1 MQDQTKQPKTLQQGH
16 LYKHLLTGQ
25 KMLAMASGLLVEAL
39 VLDSTQPAGVNGRM
53 LISSTHVEPL
63 PMVYFGGRIP

>member
-1 MQDQTKQPKTLQQGH
+1 MKNETNQTKALQQGH
-16 LYKHLLTGQ
+16 LYKHLLTNQ

-39 VLDSTQPAGVNGRM
+39 VLDPSQPAGVNGRM
-53 LISSTHVEPL
+53 LISPTHVEPL